1 MGRGRGRP
9 STDYR
14 KPISSTPKSRSKR
27 AKFKECR
34 IIASVAN
41 IKLRVGRSCVSDINS
56 LTQILADA
64 CKTRRVVVLFRKSVF
79 KLLGG
84 QLSPLLLAKS
94 YPELKKSWFV
104 LLSYAYANQK
114 NFRNKFESYEE
125 LTTELFKVLPALDH
139 IIIISY
145 LLEPYAYCDSLI
157 DAIYLASGSHFSK
170 RQVAIWL
177 DEINLKNTD
186 SIDRFSVTLIMAAS
200 QNKLPPWW
208 WGIYR
213 ACKSNFDENK
223 EDPKSK
229 AINFLMNK
237 AYRFQEQ
244 NSSLRIE
251 VNALKEIN
259 SKFADTNDS
268 LSKKC
273 DDLEIENER
282 LTKADEAKQNEVV
295 DLRKYLQVKKNYIH
309 MY

>member
-34 IIASVAN
+34 IIACVAN
-41 IKLRVGRSCVSDINS
+41 MKLRVGRSCVSDINS

-64 CKTRRVVVLFRKSVF
+64 CKTRHVVVLFRKSLF

-84 QLSPLLLAKS
+84 QMSPLLLSKS

-104 LLSYAYANQK
+104 LLSYAYSNQK
-114 NFRNKFESYEE
+114 HFRNKFSSYEE
-125 LTTELFKVLPALDH
+125 LTSELFKVLPALDY
-139 IIIISY
+139 IIILSY

-157 DAIYLASGSHFSK
+157 DAIYLASGSHFST
-170 RQVAIWL
+170 RQIAIWL
-177 DEINLKNTD
+177 DEINLNQKD
-186 SIDRFSVTLIMAAS
+186 SITRFSVTLIMAAS
-200 QNKLPPWW
+200 ENKLPPWW

-213 ACKSNFDENK
+213 SCKSNYDENK

-229 AINFLMNK
+229 AINFLMNQ
-237 AYRFQEQ
+237 AYSFQEM
-244 NSSLRIE
+244 NSSLRSE
-251 VNALKEIN
+251 VTEIKEIN
-259 SKFADTNDS
+259 IKLADTNDS